1 MLAVFLSPV
10 YLLFQ
15 AYILLWLYA
24 WADSCSPALHSLFF
38 RIPVTVL
45 YLFFAVSP
53 LTGFL
58 ITKEPLHHFLRVIS
72 NYWLGTL
79 EYILLF
85 IITFDVIRRVTGHSF
100 FMKYRYPAMLHTMPK
115 NLVIFGGFAIGLILM
130 VSIYGVLHARRVYVR
145 QDPVVIEK
153 SSSLPGLKIALIAD
167 LHLGY
172 NSTKS
177 HVRKIVDTIN
187 SQNVD
192 LVCIAGDLFDNDY
205 NAIKDPDEVADILS
219 DIKSRYGTYA
229 CWGNHDVSEKILAGF
244 TFPQKETIVRDG
256 RFTEFLHHAGITMLE
271 DETVCINNAFYLVG
285 RRDKD
290 MAKKE
295 QLPGGAKALCEE
307 GAMKDVDL
315 IYGFHCAS
323 AFPLGTIAVTPRA
336 YSAAIGIYEVKI
348 HGKGGHGGYPQNALN
363 PVPVACMV
371 GSALNQILAEKK
383 NPLEGGVLTVSYIN
397 GGQYPN
403 IITDTVTLGG
413 NVRTLNNDLIDKVF
427 DSIHSISRGICAG
440 FGLTCDVTTTLGYP
454 AAINVPEEIETVRS
468 VTRDLGYT
476 VYERP
481 DALGG
486 EDFAYYLLEKPGAYF
501 QIGMADP
508 ERPITSS
515 PHHNCHFQ
523 LDERGI
529 SEALEMELGLY
540 LRVTG
545 QM

>member
-1 MLAVFLSPV
+1 MLAVFLSPI

-177 HVRKIVDTIN
+177 HVRKIADTIN

-205 NAIKDPDEVADILS
+205 DAIKDPDEVADILS

-271 DETVCINNAFYLVG
+271 
-285 RRDKD
+285 
-290 MAKKE
+290 
-295 QLPGGAKALCEE
+295 
-307 GAMKDVDL
+307 
-315 IYGFHCAS
+315 AS
-323 AFPLGTIAVTPRA
+323 IMPSIL
-336 YSAAIGIYEVKI
+336 SAAGIRI
-348 HGKGGHGGYPQNALN
+348 WQ
-363 PVPVACMV
+363 
-371 GSALNQILAEKK
+371 KK
-383 NPLEGGVLTVSYIN
+383 NNSRGKPLLRS
-397 GGQYPN
+397 PN
-403 IITDTVTLGG
+403 
-413 NVRTLNNDLIDKVF
+413 
-427 DSIHSISRGICAG
+427 HSIPHFPSSSWITSRENCQKPPMPVSIW
-440 FGLTCDVTTTLGYP
+440 TSP
-454 AAINVPEEIETVRS
+454 ATPMTVRCFRQTLWS
-468 VTRDLGYT
+468 IFSGKTPA
-476 VYERP
+476 E
-481 DALGG
+481 
-486 EDFAYYLLEKPGAYF
+486 
-501 QIGMADP
+501 
-508 ERPITSS
+508 S
-515 PHHNCHFQ
+515 
-523 LDERGI
+523 
-529 SEALEMELGLY
+529 
-540 LRVTG
+540 
-545 QM
+545 

>member
-1 MLAVFLSPV
+1 MTAWILSGSPSSPLIFRIIKFVPFSLPVNVVFFKYGMEIIPVRSIITTSFLLFHCKLLKCSLYLHHKPPYRNHYTPFLSTKHQEYLMLAVFLSPI

-205 NAIKDPDEVADILS
+205 DAIKDPDKVADILS

-271 DETVCINNAFYLVG
+271 DETVCIDNAFYLIG

-295 QLPGGAKALCEE
+295 QLPRKTFAEITEPLDPSLPIIVMDHQPGELSEASDAG
-307 GAMKDVDL
+307 VDL
-315 IYGFHCAS
+315 DLSGHTHDGQM
-323 AFPLGTIAVTPRA
+323 FPANLVVHFLW
-336 YSAAIGIYEVKI
+336 E
-348 HGKGGHGGYPQNALN
+348 NA
-363 PVPVACMV
+363 C
-371 GSALNQILAEKK
+371 
-383 NPLEGGVLTVSYIN
+383 GVLKKGDMTSIVTSGAGVWGPAMRVGTNNEVVIANVSFD
-397 GGQYPN
+397 PA
-403 IITDTVTLGG
+403 TD
-413 NVRTLNNDLIDKVF
+413 
-427 DSIHSISRGICAG
+427 
-440 FGLTCDVTTTLGYP
+440 
-454 AAINVPEEIETVRS
+454 
-468 VTRDLGYT
+468 
-476 VYERP
+476 
-481 DALGG
+481 
-486 EDFAYYLLEKPGAYF
+486 
-501 QIGMADP
+501 Q
-508 ERPITSS
+508 
-515 PHHNCHFQ
+515 
-523 LDERGI
+523 
-529 SEALEMELGLY
+529 
-540 LRVTG
+540 
-545 QM
+545 

>member
-1 MLAVFLSPV
+1 MTAWILSGSPSSLLIFRIIKFVPFSLPVNVVFFKYGMEIIPVRSIITTSFLLFHCKLLKCSLYLHHKPPYRNHYTPFLSTKHQEYLMLAVFLSPI

-205 NAIKDPDEVADILS
+205 DAIKDPDKVADILS

-271 DETVCINNAFYLVG
+271 DETVCIDNAFYLVG

-295 QLPGGAKALCEE
+295 QLLRKTFSEITEPLDPSLPIIVMDHQPGELSEASDAGVDLDLSGHTHDGQMFPANLVVHFLWENACGVLKK
-307 GAMKDVDL
+307 GAMTSIVTS
-315 IYGFHCAS
+315 GAGVWGP
-323 AFPLGTIAVTPRA
+323 AMRVGTNNEVVIA
-336 YSAAIGIYEVKI
+336 
-348 HGKGGHGGYPQNALN
+348 N
-363 PVPVACMV
+363 
-371 GSALNQILAEKK
+371 
-383 NPLEGGVLTVSYIN
+383 VSFD
-397 GGQYPN
+397 PA
-403 IITDTVTLGG
+403 TD
-413 NVRTLNNDLIDKVF
+413 
-427 DSIHSISRGICAG
+427 
-440 FGLTCDVTTTLGYP
+440 
-454 AAINVPEEIETVRS
+454 
-468 VTRDLGYT
+468 
-476 VYERP
+476 
-481 DALGG
+481 
-486 EDFAYYLLEKPGAYF
+486 
-501 QIGMADP
+501 Q
-508 ERPITSS
+508 
-515 PHHNCHFQ
+515 
-523 LDERGI
+523 
-529 SEALEMELGLY
+529 
-540 LRVTG
+540 
-545 QM
+545 